1 MANKFLIFGFLIFLS
16 CTNEET
22 NENIAKDNIITEA
35 LYKYDLPADGCDWH
49 FQIIGKSEILQLVED
64 DASKLKTEIL
74 KKEAKKVIGLPNVTV
89 ELSYK
94 LTGKT
99 QKVQCGWNKTQDMQ
113 EINIIK
119 VEIR

>member
-16 CTNEET
+16 CTHDEP
-22 NENIAKDNIITEA
+22 NENIAKDNIT
-35 LYKYDLPADGCDWH
+35 
-49 FQIIGKSEILQLVED
+49 LVED

-74 KKEAKKVIGLPNVTV
+74 KKEVKKVIGLPNVTV